1 MNIKIKKWKLKN
13 KEKQMKNEKWKMKS
27 KNKKS
32 KNKKSKKWSEK
43 WMLSKN
49 LSKFLLNFQNDQ
61 RKSTMNSLN
70 LTTPSL
76 PHEKPEKR
84 QQETH
89 FGAKYVFASHLP
101 LPVEVAYKKAYR

>member
-1 MNIKIKKWKLKN
+1 MIAKKFW
-13 KEKQMKNEKWKMKS
+13 
-27 KNKKS
+27 
-32 KNKKSKKWSEK
+32 
-43 WMLSKN
+43 
-49 LSKFLLNFQNDQ
+49 KFLLNYQNDH

-76 PHEKPEKR
+76 PSEKPEKR
-84 QQETH
+84 QWETH